1 MKVLNNLGN
10 SLKVTAI
17 KAGAKIS
24 KRSPE
29 ILMVAGGITFVATVV
44 VACKQTLK
52 CEDIL
57 DKHERAM
64 NDIQACQEMADEDP
78 EKVQYSDQDA
88 KKDKFIAYVHT
99 VAGFAKVYA
108 PAVALGA
115 ISITCFGCSFNIMKK
130 RNLAL
135 TAAYTAIDSAFKE
148 YRKRVVDELGEES
161 DQHFRY
167 GFQKVKKGLIAG
179 KDADGNDI
187 SVKGEN
193 LDTVPWDEENKS
205 GDGVLNN
212 ATFVFAPETS
222 KYYFPDEVHND
233 ASISAAK
240 NNLQI
245 DFDNQKFLFLNDALD
260 ALGLQKVPYGQ
271 LVGWLKGMGDPYID
285 FRTRKLYRKASS
297 DRNRNPLGLEYEC
310 IYEFDFN
317 TCGVIW
323 DKI

>member
-167 GFQKVKKGLIAG
+167 GFQKIKKGLIAG

-285 FRTRKLYRKASS
+285 FRTRKLYRKASP